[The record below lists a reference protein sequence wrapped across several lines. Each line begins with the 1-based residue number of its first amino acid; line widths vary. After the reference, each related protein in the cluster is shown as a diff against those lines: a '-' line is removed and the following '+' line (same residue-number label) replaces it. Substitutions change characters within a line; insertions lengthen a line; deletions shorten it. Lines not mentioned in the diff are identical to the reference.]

1 MIKNIIIYRLHC
13 LIMLLILAFAIIKL
27 FIVMIP
33 NTYAALV
40 EKALQEKFGVR
51 DWEAIYPISSGL
63 STALV
68 YRIVVKGKSYL
79 LKIITR
85 TDEKSDP
92 SYEYE
97 CLRIVAAAGLAPAL
111 LYTNVTDKISIT
123 DFVEATAFPQ
133 EQARIQ
139 MPALLKKLHALP
151 PLPLRLNYFEVLDG
165 WIQKLKTGKIIPEHL
180 TTELFRRFEK
190 ITAVYPRDISQWV
203 NCHNDLK
210 PENILFDGNKP
221 VLVDWEAIFL
231 NDPYIDLA
239 VVSNFVIEQ
248 PEQTK
253 AYLTHYFGY
262 EPSEYQLARF
272 ILVQQIMHMA
282 YFAFF
287 MLIIAGA
294 GNTID
299 YNTPHPGFR
308 EFHNDMW
315 NGKIDLASQ
324 EARQQYAWTHYY
336 QLLKNLESTAFEDAL
351 QVVSNY
357 HLS

>member
-1 MIKNIIIYRLHC
+1 
-13 LIMLLILAFAIIKL
+13 
-27 FIVMIP
+27 MIP
-33 NTYAALV
+33 SAYKPAV
-40 EKALQEKFGVR
+40 EKALLEHFAVK
-51 DWEAIYPISSGL
+51 DWEDIHAINSGL

-68 YRIVVKGKSYL
+68 YRIVMKGKPYL

-97 CLRIVAAAGLAPAL
+97 CLHMVAAAGLAPAV
-111 LYTNVTDKISIT
+111 LYTNVKDKISIT
-123 DFVEATAFPQ
+123 DFIDGKPFPL
-133 EQARIQ
+133 EQARIK
-139 MPALLKKLHALP
+139 MPALLKQLHALP
-151 PLPLRLNYFEVLDG
+151 PLPLRVNYFVVLDG
-165 WIQKLKTGKIIPEHL
+165 WIQKFKAGKLIPDHL
-180 TTELFRRFEK
+180 TAELFSRFEK
-190 ITAVYPRDISQWV
+190 ITAVYPRDIGQWV

-210 PENILFDGNKP
+210 PENILFDGYSP

-239 VVSNFVIEQ
+239 VVSNFVIAQ
-248 PEQTK
+248 PEETNN
-253 AYLTHYFGY
+253 YLKHYFGC

-272 ILVQQIMHMA
+272 YLVQQIMHMA
-282 YFAFF
+282 YFVFF
-287 MLIIAGA
+287 MLIVASA

-299 YNTPHPGFR
+299 SNSPDPGFR
-308 EFHNDMW
+308 LFHNNMW

-336 QLLKNLESTAFEDAL
+336 QLLRNLQSTDFEVAL

-357 HLS
+357 QLS

>member
-1 MIKNIIIYRLHC
+1 
-13 LIMLLILAFAIIKL
+13 
-27 FIVMIP
+27 MIP
-33 NTYAALV
+33 SAYIPAIK
-40 EKALQEKFGVR
+40 KALLELFGLTE
-51 DWEAIYPISSGL
+51 WEDIHAISSGL

-68 YRIVVKGKSYL
+68 YRMVVKGKPYL

-92 SYEYE
+92 SYEYD
-97 CLRIVAAAGLAPAL
+97 CLRKVAAAGLAPAV

-123 DFVEATAFPQ
+123 DFVEATTFPP
-133 EQARIQ
+133 ERARIQ

-151 PLPLRLNYFEVLDG
+151 PLPLRVNYFEVLDG

-190 ITAVYPRDISQWV
+190 ITAVYPRDIRQWV

-239 VVSNFVIEQ
+239 VVSNFVIDQ
-248 PEQTK
+248 PGQTN

-262 EPSEYQLARF
+262 EPSAYQLARF
-272 ILVQQIMHMA
+272 LLVQQIMHMA

-287 MLIIAGA
+287 MLKVAGA
-294 GNTID
+294 GNKID
-299 YNTPHPGFR
+299 YNTAKPGFR

-336 QLLKNLESTAFEDAL
+336 QLLQNLQSTAFEAAL